1 MSVRVNLLP
10 AASRE
15 RARATRQRGYLLG
28 SVAAVVVLLAGVHV
42 WVLGTVEQARTDRDA
57 AQAEVQAVQRE
68 LTDMAAYAELDREH
82 AEAETVLSTALS
94 GEISFAGI
102 LQDVAV
108 SVPDDIA
115 LTNLELTRIG
125 DPVPGTVVIPAAA
138 RLSVGGEALHG
149 AAPGV
154 EHFLWQLGQLSSV
167 TDPYTSNLSAIED
180 EPEAV
185 SFTVEADLTD
195 EVYTQRYATGLPKD
209 LR

>member
-1 MSVRVNLLP
+1 MSVQVNLLP
-10 AASRE
+10 Q
-15 RARATRQRGYLLG
+15 ATRQQARTARQRTYLLG
-28 SVAAVVVLLAGVHV
+28 GIAAVVGLLAGVHL
-42 WVLGTVEQARTDRDA
+42 WVLGTVEDARTERDA
-57 AQAEVQAVQRE
+57 AQVAVQAVQRE
-68 LTDMAAYAELDREH
+68 IGEMATYAELEREH
-82 AEAETVLSTALS
+82 AEAETLLSTALA

-108 SVPDDIA
+108 TVPEDIA
-115 LTNLELTRIG
+115 LTNLEVTRIG
-125 DPVPGTVVIPAAA
+125 DPMPGAVVIPAAA
-138 RLSVGGEALHG
+138 RLTVGGEALQG

-154 EHFLWQLGQLSSV
+154 ERFLWQLGQLSAV

-185 SFTVEADLTD
+185 SFTVEADLND